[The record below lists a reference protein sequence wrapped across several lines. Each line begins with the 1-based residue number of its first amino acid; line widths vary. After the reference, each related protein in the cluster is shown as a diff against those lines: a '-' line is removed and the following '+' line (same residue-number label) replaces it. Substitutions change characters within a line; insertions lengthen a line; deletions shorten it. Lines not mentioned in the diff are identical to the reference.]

1 MERKPPVYGKLI
13 TVLSIDGGG
22 VRGLIPAT
30 ILEFLEG
37 ELQKLDG
44 EDARIADYFDI
55 IAGTSTGG
63 LITAMLAAPN
73 EHRRPLFKAKE
84 IIDFYLHMCPKIF
97 PQHWCYT
104 FIRRLKSLIRG
115 PMYDGKCLHDFIRKK
130 LVDTRLGDTL
140 TNVVIPTFDI
150 ERLKP
155 TIFSSIEVNEKPYMN
170 AYLSDICIATSAAPT
185 YLPPHYFETSQG
197 GKKHKFDLIDGGV
210 ALNNPTHIAMR
221 ELSEQFHR
229 KNLDF
234 PILISSSEYARFV
247 VLSLGTGVCN
257 IQGKYKASEAKKWG
271 LLGWFAPLLDI
282 FTSADSDMD
291 DFHLSS
297 VFKTH
302 NAQNNYL
309 RIQVVF

>member
-210 ALNNPTHIAMR
+210 ALNNPEHCLDSK
-221 ELSEQFHR
+221 LSQLDRATKENMEGLIEVGKRLLTSKVSTAKLEQ
-229 KNLDF
+229 D
-234 PILISSSEYARFV
+234 RFV
-247 VLSLGTGVCN
+247 PWSNETNAEVL
-257 IQGKYKASEAKKWG
+257 IQFARKLSDEKRLRDHRSEDKAN
-271 LLGWFAPLLDI
+271 F
-282 FTSADSDMD
+282 
-291 DFHLSS
+291 
-297 VFKTH
+297 
-302 NAQNNYL
+302 
-309 RIQVVF
+309 